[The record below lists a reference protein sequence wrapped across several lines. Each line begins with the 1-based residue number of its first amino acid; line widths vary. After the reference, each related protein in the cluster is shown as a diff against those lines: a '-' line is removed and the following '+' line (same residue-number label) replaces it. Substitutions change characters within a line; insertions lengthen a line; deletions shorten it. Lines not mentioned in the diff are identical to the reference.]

1 LDRDTKVSEKTEQSI
16 RETRFESFSDLELVR
31 KFKQGNEKGF
41 DYLVLRYQEKIYGL
55 AYRMV
60 RNEQDAWELSQE
72 AFIRAY
78 KALRKFKEKSSFYT
92 WIYRICINLCL
103 SFLKKSKKEKLV
115 ASMETITEDRLLLEA
130 AISKDIKTEPESVM
144 RQQKIA
150 QAISIALEQ
159 LPLRQKLVFMMRQY
173 DQLNNEEIA
182 QKLKISL
189 GGVKSN
195 YHHAVKKLQAL
206 LNDWI
211 A

>member
-1 LDRDTKVSEKTEQSI
+1 MDRDTKVSEKSGKNN

-31 KFKQGNEKGF
+31 EFKQGNEKGF
-41 DYLVLRYQEKIYGL
+41 DLLVLRYQERIYGL
-55 AYRMV
+55 AFRMV
-60 RNEQDAWELSQE
+60 RNEHDAWELSQE
-72 AFIRAY
+72 TFIRAY
-78 KALRKFKEKSSFYT
+78 KSLRKFKEKSSFYT
-92 WIYRICINLCL
+92 WVYRICINLCL

-115 ASMETITEDRLLLEA
+115 SSMETITENRLLLETV
-130 AISKDIKTEPESVM
+130 ISKDITAEPESVV

-150 QAISIALEQ
+150 QAISQALEQ
-159 LPLRQKLVFMMRQY
+159 LPLQQKLVFMMRQY

-195 YHHAVKKLQAL
+195 YHHAIKKLQAL
-206 LNDWI
+206 LKDWT